1 MVRKHPEAGYRIA
14 LSSPQLTSV
23 AEYILTHHERWDG
36 RGYPRGISGRS
47 IPYVSRIFAL
57 LDAYDM
63 MVNEQPYRSAMSREA
78 ALQEILDNG
87 GRQFDPDLSQRFV
100 DMMDNTDEET
110 DK

>member
-1 MVRKHPEAGYRIA
+1 
-14 LSSPQLTSV
+14 
-23 AEYILTHHERWDG
+23 
-36 RGYPRGISGRS
+36 
-47 IPYVSRIFAL
+47 L